1 MLKYKKFEWT
11 AQAQMVF
18 EDVKKRLT
26 NAPIITL
33 PSFTKFFEVESG
45 AFGVGIGAVLT
56 QEGRPIA
63 YFSEKLSDA
72 KMKYSIYDTEFY
84 VIVTTLE
91 YWRHYSVGGKFILYS
106 NYEALKFIQG
116 QHKLNP
122 RHAK

>member
-1 MLKYKKFEWT
+1 VLKYKKFEWT

-72 KMKYSIYDTEFY
+72 RRKFSTYDKEFY
-84 VIVTTLE
+84 TIIKALE
-91 YWRHYSVGGKFILYS
+91 HLRHYLISRELILHFDH
-106 NYEALKFIQG
+106 EALKFI
-116 QHKLNP
+116 
-122 RHAK
+122 